1 MPAIIAAIGGM
12 LLSIVGSMVGRV
24 MVALGIS
31 VITYT
36 GISATIDALKADAI
50 AALRALPPE
59 LFSLLAYMKV
69 GVALSIITS
78 AITARLVLS
87 GLTSGTFKRW
97 VIK

>member
-1 MPAIIAAIGGM
+1 
-12 LLSIVGSMVGRV
+12 MVGRV
-24 MVALGIS
+24 LVALGIS

-36 GISATIDALKADAI
+36 GINATIEALKSDAI
-50 AALRALPPE
+50 GALRALPPE
-59 LFSLLAYMKV
+59 LYSLLAYMKV
-69 GVALSIITS
+69 GVAISIITS